1 MACSFCAIILVD
13 MCYDM
18 SCGLDDDV
26 SFERFVECH
35 EKALRIY
42 AERMVGDPKQA
53 MKLAMEAI
61 HILFKNQE
69 DVRDR
74 DLLTSCLTILRS
86 LREREHQSTRRPAMR
101 F

>member
-1 MACSFCAIILVD
+1 MACQFCAIIVVD

-18 SCGLDDDV
+18 SCEIDDDV
-26 SFERFVECH
+26 SFERFVERH

-53 MKLAMEAI
+53 MKLVMEAI
-61 HILFKNQE
+61 HVLFKNQE

-86 LREREHQSTRRPAMR
+86 LCEREYRSARRPVTR
-101 F
+101 L